1 MSESKPIL
9 PLPAKQLRTY
19 QPTYQLNPKKRFK
32 EDDVKKILKR
42 VVDPELEEVE
52 YSEKEVPEVI
62 LNLAEIVRNAIKDEN
77 YNRYRILVTVTI
89 GQRRQQSVQMF
100 HSFLWDHERDGFAT
114 HNYENPHIFAN
125 VTVYAVYLD

>member
-1 MSESKPIL
+1 MSTDNRKSSTISIDYGRRKSSTKPKL
-9 PLPAKQLRTY
+9 LRTY

-77 YNRYRILVTVTI
+77 YNSDCQQDGAIVTYPAI
-89 GQRRQQSVQMF
+89 FG
-100 HSFLWDHERDGFAT
+100 WDG
-114 HNYENPHIFAN
+114 N
-125 VTVYAVYLD
+125 VLLLL